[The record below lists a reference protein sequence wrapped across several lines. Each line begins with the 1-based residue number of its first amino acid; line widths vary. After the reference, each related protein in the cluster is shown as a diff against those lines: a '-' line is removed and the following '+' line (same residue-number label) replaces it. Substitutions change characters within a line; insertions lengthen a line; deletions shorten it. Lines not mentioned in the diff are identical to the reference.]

1 MQLEV
6 KRRGVGVRHGLWMRT
21 PGIFER
27 PKILTRQTADEII
40 GTYDTEQ
47 YYYSNTLHGT
57 TITSKNYDP
66 LYVLGLLNSK
76 LITWYYRSTTAE
88 EGKVF
93 AQIKI
98 ALLRFLP
105 IKKAKQNQQKT
116 LVALVNKILATTKSN
131 DYLENPAK
139 QAQVKEYEKQ
149 IDHLVYKLYNLTP
162 EEIKIV
168 EGGTK

>member
-1 MQLEV
+1 M
-6 KRRGVGVRHGLWMRT
+6 
-21 PGIFER
+21 
-27 PKILTRQTADEII
+27 
-40 GTYDTEQ
+40 
-47 YYYSNTLHGT
+47 
-57 TITSKNYDP
+57 
-66 LYVLGLLNSK
+66 LGLLNSK